1 MLSRNPAVT
10 ANPAGFPI
18 EDRQVVEFGRVE
30 FGSIHKASLNKE
42 VLPSDVDIRIP
53 SGKLT

>member
-1 MLSRNPAVT
+1 MSRNPAVT

-30 FGSIHKASLNKE
+30 FGSIHKTSQNKE
-42 VLPSDVDIRIP
+42 LLPSYVYIRIP